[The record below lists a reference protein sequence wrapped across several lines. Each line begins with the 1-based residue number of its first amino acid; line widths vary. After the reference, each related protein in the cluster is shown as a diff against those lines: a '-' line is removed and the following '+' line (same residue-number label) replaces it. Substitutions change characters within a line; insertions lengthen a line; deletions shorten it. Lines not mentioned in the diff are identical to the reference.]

1 MSSTLKRILTIACG
15 AALGLFIADGAVRM
29 ARTWGLLPDG
39 GLGSSSAY
47 VRDAM
52 LLVNEHYVD
61 ADRAGFGELGRSAL
75 HGLVESLDPH
85 SEFMEARE
93 FKLLEEDISSEFGG
107 IGVQVEMRKGRV
119 YIIAPVA
126 GAPGERA
133 GIRRGDE
140 IVSIDG
146 DRLERPTMEDVV
158 TRLRGKPKSR
168 VRLGLLR
175 PDEQREYEVALTREV
190 IRSESVREV
199 RVLPD
204 SGGTGYLQIT
214 QFTERTGAEFS
225 DALQKL
231 LGLNARALVID
242 LRNNPGGLLDA
253 AVEVA
258 EPFFEKGG
266 LIVYTQGRRAGDRK
280 EYRAGSSAPPL
291 RLPLA
296 VLINAS
302 SASAA
307 EIVAGALKDTGR
319 AVVVGERSFGKG
331 SVQSIFELRAGE
343 AVRLTTARYYTPGGA
358 TIHERGV
365 EPQVEVV
372 LSDEEDD
379 SVALQ
384 LARPDIKGAEAFKER
399 FGAEL
404 MPDRQL
410 QAAVE
415 VLRGVLVFGEGAAK
429 AK

>member
-15 AALGLFIADGAVRM
+15 AVLGLFIADGAVRM

-52 LLVNEHYVD
+52 LLINEHYVD
-61 ADRAGFGELGRSAL
+61 ADRAGYGKLGRAAL

-93 FKLLEEDISSEFGG
+93 FKLLEETMSSEFGG

-146 DRLERPTMEDVV
+146 DLLERPTMEDVV
-158 TRLRGKPKSR
+158 TRLRGKPKSE

-175 PDEQREYEVALTREV
+175 SDDQREYEVAITREV
-190 IRSESVREV
+190 IRSESVREA

-225 DALQKL
+225 GALQQL
-231 LGLNARALVID
+231 LGQNMRALVID

-258 EPFFEKGG
+258 GPFFEKGG
-266 LIVYTQGRRAGDRK
+266 LIVYTQGRRPDDRK

-296 VLINAS
+296 VLINAG

-319 AVVVGERSFGKG
+319 AVIVGERSFGKG

-343 AVRLTTARYYTPGGA
+343 AVRLTTARYYTPGGV

-365 EPQVEVV
+365 EPQVEIV

-384 LARPDIKGAEAFKER
+384 LARPDIKGAAAFKER
-399 FGAEL
+399 FGVEL
-404 MPDRQL
+404 TPDRQL

-415 VLRGVLVFGEGAAK
+415 VLRGVLLFGEGAARK
-429 AK
+429 K